1 MKTWLLILTPIYLGI
16 LGYLAI
22 RSRQKNKSADD
33 FMLGGSPLGLVI
45 GFMTVAATLFSTFT
59 LMGMPDFFRIHGV
72 GSWLFLAVSD
82 GAMIFMI
89 VWFGYHLRKKAAE
102 KGFNGVGGL
111 LKASYSSPWA
121 GYLYFVGI
129 FIFLIPYVAVQ
140 IRGISVFLEAAFPEA
155 LPVWGWASLIAIVM
169 LLYSETGG
177 LKAIIYADVMQAGV
191 LMVVVWIIATHLV
204 GKMGGI
210 TAMFDQVEAINP
222 ALLSVP
228 GPKGLFNVQ
237 FLISSMLAILFIP
250 VTQPQVTIRLAIMK
264 DLKTMHRMA
273 VALGCFAMLVILPTI
288 AIGMYGAVFYADLPD
303 KEFWAKA
310 LLEDQLPW
318 VAAAAIIGLIAA
330 ALSTSDSQVFAMGTE
345 LRSLLTGEE
354 GKVLLITRI
363 AIACF
368 AIAALI
374 FSIVSVDQL
383 ALVARVSFAG
393 TAMLGPM
400 VLAAVLCK
408 RPPGNAIVGLTAVGL
423 VLFIA
428 SILKVIP
435 GSVAGIRMDLL
446 LLVVLGAGTL
456 LLSFLNK
463 APAQASS

>member
-59 LMGMPDFFRIHGV
+59 LMGMPDFFRVHGV

-111 LKASYSSPWA
+111 LKASYASPWA
-121 GYLYFVGI
+121 GYLYFAGI

-354 GKVLLITRI
+354 GKVLLVTRI

-400 VLAAVLCK
+400 VLAAVLSK
-408 RPPGNAIVGLTAVGL
+408 RPPGNAIVLVTAIGLLLFLAAV
-423 VLFIA
+423 
-428 SILKVIP
+428 LKLIP
-435 GSVAGIRMDLL
+435 GTIGGIRMDLL
-446 LLVVLGAGTL
+446 LLVLVGGITGVISL
-456 LLSFLNK
+456 FRK
-463 APAQASS
+463 

>member
-102 KGFNGVGGL
+102 KGFKGVGGL

-121 GYLYFVGI
+121 GYLYFAGI

-177 LKAIIYADVMQAGV
+177 LKAIIYADVMQAAV
-191 LMVVVWIIATHLV
+191 LMIVVWIIATHLV

-264 DLKTMHRMA
+264 DLKTTHRMA

-310 LLEDQLPW
+310 LLEDQFPW

-354 GKVLLITRI
+354 GKVLMVTRI

-400 VLAAVLCK
+400 VLAAVLSK
-408 RPPGNAIVGLTAVGL
+408 GPPGNAIVGLTAVGL
-423 VLFIA
+423 ALFIA

-446 LLVVLGAGTL
+446 LLIVLGAGTL

-463 APAQASS
+463 ASAQAST